1 MQHNCADGSR
11 LNYYRKIA
19 ILCDVGMLN
28 NVQRIFLENFV
39 IRLNFHQGQNG
50 AAVVI

>member
-1 MQHNCADGSR
+1 V
-11 LNYYRKIA
+11 
-19 ILCDVGMLN
+19 LCDITSYVIFN
-28 NVQRIFLENFV
+28 NIRDNFLENFV